1 MTVGRG
7 GKGRQTGTTDTGKE
21 GVRKGKSSESIYFTG
36 VLVLYFSFILVRRRC
51 VVLWIVRMLSLV

>member
-1 MTVGRG
+1 M
-7 GKGRQTGTTDTGKE
+7 GTTDTGKD